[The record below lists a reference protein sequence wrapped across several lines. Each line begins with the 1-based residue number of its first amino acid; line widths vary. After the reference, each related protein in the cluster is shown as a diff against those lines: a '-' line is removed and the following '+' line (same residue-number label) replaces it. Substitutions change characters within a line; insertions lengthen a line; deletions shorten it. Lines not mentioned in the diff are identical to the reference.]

1 MKNNEKLKLIFF
13 FSNKYFY
20 NFSFCCFFAFQSNEN
35 EAGTKKS
42 VFVQKLSFPSPP
54 SWSGLIFSTGLI
66 CRLVWVLL
74 TPTRWDAQ
82 DEFECPKVWKFENGD
97 QRKSSYTKMLVLL
110 LRFSYLP
117 RTFFHLDRLCFW
129 WGTFFTFNTSLLLRL
144 TFDLES
150 VRVNSESFDMVYRRH
165 VLLSILLG
173 LLLFAQSPNLENLK
187 PAFVTED

>member
-1 MKNNEKLKLIFF
+1 MVKDVKMPKAPIVLITCLNIKNQVGAWDGQLYGHIARMSLAKDFF
-13 FSNKYFY
+13 FDWSDQNRLKTIPWLSKLNPDLVFAAFLLSSENK
-20 NFSFCCFFAFQSNEN
+20 N

-66 CRLVWVLL
+66 CRLVWLLL

-110 LRFSYLP
+110 LRFEP
-117 RTFFHLDRLCFW
+117 IF
-129 WGTFFTFNTSLLLRL
+129 
-144 TFDLES
+144 
-150 VRVNSESFDMVYRRH
+150 
-165 VLLSILLG
+165 
-173 LLLFAQSPNLENLK
+173 
-187 PAFVTED
+187 